1 MTTEIEKTFFDTFGI
16 EPKYKTCVFKYC
28 KNKKEYDCE
37 NCNDREWHYP
47 QITDSILLGL
57 VVIMTRYTDII
68 EGFDSVD
75 ELKNFVLT
83 DLMYSLTQSEADI
96 VKQQVQALFKE
107 G

>member
-16 EPKYKTCVFKYC
+16 ESKEKVNQTFNGAEFKVETI
-28 KNKKEYDCE
+28 KD
-37 NCNDREWHYP
+37 YP
-47 QITDSILLGL
+47 QITDRILLEL

-68 EGFDSVD
+68 EGFDSID

>member
-1 MTTEIEKTFFDTFGI
+1 MATDLEKQFFDTFGI
-16 EPKYKTCVFKYC
+16 EF
-28 KNKKEYDCE
+28 NLSE
-37 NCNDREWHYP
+37 NAYFTGTIGYP
-47 QITDSILLGL
+47 QISDRILLEL

-68 EGFDSVD
+68 EGFDSID

>member
-16 EPKYKTCVFKYC
+16 EHEFCTDTFLNPC
-28 KNKKEYDCE
+28 KFECDECAH
-37 NCNDREWHYP
+37 REERYP
-47 QITDSILLGL
+47 QITDRILLGL
-57 VVIMTRYTDII
+57 IVVMTRYTDII
-68 EGFDSVD
+68 EGFDSID

-96 VKQQVQALFKE
+96 VKQQVQELFEE